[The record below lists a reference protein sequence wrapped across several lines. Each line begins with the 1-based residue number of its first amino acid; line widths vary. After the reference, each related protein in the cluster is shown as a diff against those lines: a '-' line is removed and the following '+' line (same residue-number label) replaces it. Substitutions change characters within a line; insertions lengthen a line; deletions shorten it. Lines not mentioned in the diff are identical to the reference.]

1 MREFLNLCNE
11 DMAWLVFVINGFVI
25 FFLTDEGRFT
35 NNPSIKWKVRF
46 LILPV
51 IFGEMCLLCRKLPW
65 DFEYT
70 GMRIVLSLVFWYAFL
85 FPLKNKENKS

>member
-1 MREFLNLCNE
+1 MRELLNLCNE

-25 FFLTDEGRFT
+25 F
-35 NNPSIKWKVRF
+35 
-46 LILPV
+46 
-51 IFGEMCLLCRKLPW
+51 GEMCLLCRKLPW

-70 GMRIVLSLVFWYAFL
+70 SMRIVLSLVFWYAFL

>member
-1 MREFLNLCNE
+1 MIDFLNYTK
-11 DMAWLVFVINGFVI
+11 DTIAWIVFLINGFVI
-25 FFLTDEGRFT
+25 FFLTDRGRFT
-35 NNPSIKWKVRF
+35 NHPSIKWKVRF

-70 GMRIVLSLVFWYAFL
+70 SMRIVLSLVFWYAFL

>member
-1 MREFLNLCNE
+1 MRELLNLCNE
-11 DMAWLVFVINGFVI
+11 DMAWLVFVIKGFVI

-70 GMRIVLSLVFWYAFL
+70 SMRIVLSLVFWYAFL